1 MNFFAFHAIPSVFRP
16 FFTIWSPYMWDRADK
31 MSMVLFESLQSG
43 SICQPS
49 FRSPLPW
56 LRLRPAVISVPH
68 CRLHF
73 RIRCMEAATLVSSRM
88 EAAQPQ
94 TRHPGRDELGHE
106 AVVREDGRRLRTAQP
121 RRHRACLHGCHVMA
135 EGVCRT

>member
-1 MNFFAFHAIPSVFRP
+1 MNFFAFHVIPSVFRS

-31 MSMVLFESLQSG
+31 MSIVLSHCKAGPFVSHLFAHRSLG
-43 SICQPS
+43 SACG
-49 FRSPLPW
+49 
-56 LRLRPAVISVPH
+56 RLSSL

-106 AVVREDGRRLRTAQP
+106 AVVRGDVRRLRTAQP

-135 EGVCRT
+135 EAVCRT